1 MLFENPKA
9 NCKSVWWESMI
20 DIHSHI
26 LPAVDD
32 GSHSLEESLEMC
44 RLSANDGI
52 TTLVATP
59 HAHDHIHET
68 HDVAFLRQKIDEL
81 NALLNG
87 SPKIELGCE
96 LRFTHEVVRN
106 VCVKK
111 SAPTLA
117 GGPFVLVEFPHS
129 VVPPGSERAL
139 FELMSHQIRPIIA
152 HPERNQMLMAQPE
165 RFYELIEGGVLG
177 QADTGSFTG
186 QFGRQVQK
194 AAQIMLENGLLHFV
208 ASDCHNTRNRL
219 PGMSSAVA
227 VIAGLV
233 GEEYAR
239 AMSTDNPQAVVEG
252 KAIPMCPVP
261 TRPEIRKKW
270 FFF

>member
-1 MLFENPKA
+1 
-9 NCKSVWWESMI
+9 MI

-26 LPAVDD
+26 LPAIDD
-32 GSHSLEESLEMC
+32 GSHSIKESLEMC
-44 RLSANDGI
+44 RLSVQDGI
-52 TTLVATP
+52 HTIIATP

-68 HDVAFLRQKIDEL
+68 HAPELLQQKVDEL

-87 SPKIELGCE
+87 NPKIELGCE

-106 VCVKK
+106 VCQRK

-117 GGPFVLVEFPHS
+117 NGPYVLVEFPHA

-152 HPERNQMLMAQPE
+152 HPERNIMLMSQPE
-165 RFYELIEGGVLG
+165 RFYELVEIGVLG

-186 QFGRQVQK
+186 QFGTKVQK
-194 AAQIMLENGLLHFV
+194 AARIMLENGLLHFV

-219 PGMSSAVA
+219 PGMSAAVA
-227 VIAGLV
+227 AIAEMV
-233 GEEYAR
+233 GDEYAS
-239 AMSTDNPQAVVEG
+239 AMSQSNPQAILDG
-252 KAIPMCPVP
+252 TPIPTCPVP
-261 TRPEIRKKW
+261 ALPEKRKKW